1 LRIFERSGCGRCH
14 IGISRE
20 ELGLARAVAD
30 KLRAEQNLRLAERID
45 RFERYT
51 QPHSELMG
59 RLAAELAK
67 RFGLDEFDSE
77 AVAEA
82 ALLHDIG
89 LYAMSPDYVAS
100 PGPLTREQRFD
111 LWRHPIVG
119 EHQMMRRDAPRAT
132 QLLVR
137 WHHEWWDGTGYPD
150 GLSFEDIPIGAR
162 ILRAVEL
169 YCALISDRPYRPA
182 MSEDEARKELAASAG
197 IECDPHV
204 VKALLALLEGSA
216 GDRATTS
223 WKRTRYNR
231 KSALGFQVSV
241 LRRIEFDSVAIAFCG
256 WAQLETYLKA
266 WGKRIFS
273 NDPRAWAATAARA
286 ALESERPL
294 SQQEISFL
302 LEDAYVPRP
311 SMANPGLR
319 RWFSESDAWWMD
331 NLRQRIDSIDEAAR
345 AQALVLGLRTGDY
358 ALSFDQDTAELK
370 RPLSAVFCWLAE
382 RAHLFGPTK
391 SARSFNLPAEDFIM
405 QARADLLYLD
415 LQPAH
420 AERAGSEARS
430 VWRETWVRNIDSG
443 DELYV
448 NHQSKQSYLDSINR
462 ILDAAEHFEKWAIA
476 YQEAG
481 LASVRDVS
489 DLIKGRRQIE
499 AIYSKDLTEL
509 VGGLR
514 HYLIVAAR

>member
-1 LRIFERSGCGRCH
+1 
-14 IGISRE
+14 
-20 ELGLARAVAD
+20 LARAIAD
-30 KLRAEQNLRLAERID
+30 KPRAEQNLRLAERID

-51 QPHSELMG
+51 QPHSQLMG
-59 RLAAELAK
+59 QLAAELAK
-67 RFGLDEFDSE
+67 KFGLDELDSE
-77 AVAEA
+77 AVVEA

-89 LYAMSPDYVAS
+89 LYTMSPDYVVS

-119 EHQMMRRDAPRAT
+119 EHQMMRRNAPRSV

-182 MSEDEARKELAASAG
+182 MSQTEARSELAASAG

-204 VKALLALLEGSA
+204 VKALLALLEG
-216 GDRATTS
+216 DQATTG
-223 WKRTRYNR
+223 WRRTRYNR

-241 LRRIEFDSVAIAFCG
+241 LRQIEFDSVAIVFCG
-256 WAQLETYLKA
+256 WAQLENYLKA

-286 ALESERPL
+286 TLESERPL

-311 SMANPGLR
+311 RMTNPGLR
-319 RWFSESDAWWMD
+319 RWFGESDAWWMD

-345 AQALVLGLRTGDY
+345 AQALLLGLRTGDY

-370 RPLSAVFCWLAE
+370 RPLSAVFRRLAE
-382 RAHLFGPTK
+382 RVELSPSAK
-391 SARSFNLPAEDFIM
+391 SARSFNLPVEEFIR

-415 LQPAH
+415 LPPAH
-420 AERAGSEARS
+420 SEIAGSEARS
-430 VWRETWVRNIDSG
+430 AWREAWVRNIDAGDQINLSG
-443 DELYV
+443 
-448 NHQSKQSYLDSINR
+448 NHQSKRSYLDAINR
-462 ILDAAEHFEKWAIA
+462 ILDEAEHFQKWAIA
-476 YQEAG
+476 YQETG
-481 LASVRDVS
+481 LASIRDVS
-489 DLIKGRRQIE
+489 DLIKERRQIE
-499 AIYSKDLTEL
+499 AIYSKDLTES

-514 HYLIVAAR
+514 HYLIVATR